1 MRSLRE
7 KCSQQR
13 KNARKGSPGI
23 AKDRAHTNRLLWST
37 SWINKTKRNWGE
49 HNWKRSAH
57 FRRVVVVGAGTC
69 FEPSI
74 EGWMSF
80 CVRWSVTV
88 WPWETS
94 AVGARSRTT
103 GTLCRGTGT
112 LYRFVCK
119 SQIRMGIRKCCEVVL
134 GKCSPCRIWETLCGS
149 SSEKIMWAQQECNIP
164 FGLEWFESNETL
176 FWIGNDCTFN

>member
-23 AKDRAHTNRLLWST
+23 GKDRAHTNRLLWST

-112 LYRFVCK
+112 VALYAKVKFVWEF
-119 SQIRMGIRKCCEVVL
+119 GNVVKL
-134 GKCSPCRIWETLCGS
+134 SWESVRLAGSGKLFVAARARRLCGRS
-149 SSEKIMWAQQECNIP
+149 KNAIFLLA
-164 FGLEWFESNETL
+164 
-176 FWIGNDCTFN
+176 